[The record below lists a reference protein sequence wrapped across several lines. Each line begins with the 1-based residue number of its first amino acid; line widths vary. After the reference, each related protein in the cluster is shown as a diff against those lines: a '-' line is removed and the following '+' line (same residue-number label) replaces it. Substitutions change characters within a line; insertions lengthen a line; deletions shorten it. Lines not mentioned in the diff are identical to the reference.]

1 MAGSSDVSMFHLHT
15 SFDLAADVAINDY
28 RATLNAFATLMQ
40 KKGLI
45 VETGPV
51 MERCL
56 HPIMDTDEERGHQY
70 FFVISFTDRE
80 QCDAAVRDIQAAHP
94 ESDPV
99 HRAIYQD
106 IIRPIFSCWA
116 DPL

>member
-1 MAGSSDVSMFHLHT
+1 MFHLHT
-15 SFDLAADVAINDY
+15 SFDLAADVGIDEY
-28 RATLNAFATLMQ
+28 RARLERFSAAM
-40 KKGLI
+40 KKNGLI

-51 MERCL
+51 MERCR
-56 HPIMDTDEERGHQY
+56 HPIMDTDEHRGHQY

-80 QCDAAVRDIQAAHP
+80 QCDAAIRTIQGAHA
-94 ESDPV
+94 ESGAV
-99 HRAIYQD
+99 HRALFDD